1 MSPGSPGR
9 LDDMSAPDPIVISR
23 RIAAPASAIFAVTS
37 PAGSNGFPGAL
48 RIEARIALVV
58 RGMPPQLAGGDDIG
72 GKLGRSAG
80 TLRVEYR
87 AHILDDCKATP
98 VNLTQHWGFNLSAS
112 SETKQDKS
120 NKIDDHTIRLIAYP
134 GEDSPGIRRLETDG
148 RGLPT
153 GKLAGIAAGDAHDL
167 TEAGEHGLGRRLGAR
182 MPDGGFDHFYVWG
195 FPTFTPPP
203 PGVHPSMVQGPDLTR
218 CILHAP
224 DTRLSLVFRTNQAGC
239 QFFSTNKLPAPPAD
253 AAKAGGVRK
262 TLHGGAEAGQP
273 GEGNGPRCAAML
285 EFGMPHGTFLH
296 QALIDETGGRDTVLR
311 QGETYSNWV
320 EVGVYATPSTS
331 A

>member
-1 MSPGSPGR
+1 
-9 LDDMSAPDPIVISR
+9 
-23 RIAAPASAIFAVTS
+23 
-37 PAGSNGFPGAL
+37 
-48 RIEARIALVV
+48 
-58 RGMPPQLAGGDDIG
+58 MPPQLAGGDDIG

-112 SETKQDKS
+112 SKQKQDKS

-153 GKLAGIAAGDAHDL
+153 GKLADIAAGDAHDL
-167 TEAGEHGLGRRLGAR
+167 AEAGEHGLGRRVGAR

-203 PGVHPSMVQGPDLTR
+203 PGAHPSMMTNTQGPDLTR

-224 DTRLSLVFRTNQAGC
+224 DTHLSLVFRTNQAGV
-239 QFFSTNKLPAPPAD
+239 QFYSANGQPPSPAPASQS
-253 AAKAGGVRK
+253 GGRRK
-262 TLHGGAEAGQP
+262 TLHSAAAAAATSSAEETGSTGAGADE
-273 GEGNGPRCAAML
+273 EGNAERSAAFL
-285 EFGMPHGTFLH
+285 EFGMPHATFLH
-296 QALIDETGGRDTVLR
+296 KELIDALQGHDTVL
-311 QGETYSNWV
+311 GPMENYSNWV
-320 EVGVYATPSTS
+320 EVELWKGS
-331 A
+331 